1 MMRRTRLASRSTQV
15 VVRVL
20 PSSFNPQSAIRNS
33 SIPTH
38 LNCAA
43 HFGHRLLSFRLG
55 AARAFLDYR
64 NHVIGLLTKLAAAL
78 GDGPVSLE
86 DRIRKRAFA
95 IHAANARVAAIIVE
109 SIGVAGS
116 QKEAVHLTHVATLGM

>member
-64 NHVIGLLTKLAAAL
+64 NHVIGILTKRPAAL
-78 GDGPVSLE
+78 GNCAVALE
-86 DRIRKRAFA
+86 NRIRERALA
-95 IHAANARVAAIIVE
+95 IHTPN
-109 SIGVAGS
+109 
-116 QKEAVHLTHVATLGM
+116 